1 MSGQAETLSSPSKR
15 QETGPDVTPSV
26 ETKSDPA
33 QTATIPAPVPLPE
46 PDPALP
52 SRDQEIVE

>member
-1 MSGQAETLSSPSKR
+1 MSGQAETPSSPSKR
-15 QETGPDVTPSV
+15 QEASPDVTPGV

-33 QTATIPAPVPLPE
+33 ETATIPTPVPLPE